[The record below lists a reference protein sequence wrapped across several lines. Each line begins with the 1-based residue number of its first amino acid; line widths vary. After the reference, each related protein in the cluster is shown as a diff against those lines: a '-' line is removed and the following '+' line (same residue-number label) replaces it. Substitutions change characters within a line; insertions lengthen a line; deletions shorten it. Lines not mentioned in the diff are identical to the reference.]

1 MPKLLTSNFLNAL
14 KAKLPKDTLRE
25 VTPKYLEEPRGILK
39 GNNNSILALPKSTQE
54 VSIIVKTCQEYK
66 ISITPYSGGTGLVG
80 GQLNPSQNASVILSI
95 ERMVSIRN
103 LYEEEKVVIVEAG
116 IILEQLQNLLSKE
129 NLFFPLSLASEGSC
143 RIGGNLATNAGGVQV
158 LKYGSTRDLCLGIE
172 AVLPNGQIFNG
183 LKRLRKDNT
192 GYDLKNLLVG
202 SEGTLGIITA
212 ASLRL
217 FPKPSHFC
225 TAIVA
230 VESPREALK
239 LLNFAQ
245 KFLDN
250 RVSSFELIGQKAA
263 EFVAKC
269 LPQIKVPI
277 EGDSE
282 WFVLIEATSSS
293 SKNIELEFEN
303 FIKLVFEK
311 ELVQDGIIAQS
322 NAQRKIFWSF
332 RENIPEANRLVGSIV
347 SADISLPLGE
357 LADFIDKISYE
368 ISLISDCQINCF
380 GHVGDGNL
388 HFNLFRNWD
397 KTVSSYE
404 SILPTLSSMLYGEVI
419 KRNGSI
425 SAEHG
430 IGRLKKSQL
439 LASSDKAKIDTIKAI
454 KKAIDPNGIFNPG
467 VLIDV

>member
-1 MPKLLTSNFLNAL
+1 M
-14 KAKLPKDTLRE
+14 
-25 VTPKYLEEPRGILK
+25 TPKYLEEPRGILK

-80 GQLNPSQNASVILSI
+80 GQLNPSQNASIILSI

-277 EGDSE
+277 EAHSE

-293 SKNIELEFEN
+293 SRNIELEFEN
-303 FIKLVFEK
+303 FIQLVFEK
-311 ELVQDGIIAQS
+311 ELVQDGIIAQMNLEEGEYIDVGKILFAIVDEKKAWLEANLKETDLTNIKVGQS
-322 NAQRKIFWSF
+322 ALFIPDSYPNSTWNAQV
-332 RENIPEANRLVGSIV
+332 ESI
-347 SADISLPLGE
+347 SPATGAE
-357 LADFIDKISYE
+357 F
-368 ISLISDCQINCF
+368 
-380 GHVGDGNL
+380 
-388 HFNLFRNWD
+388 
-397 KTVSSYE
+397 
-404 SILPTLSSMLYGEVI
+404 SILPPQNSSGNWVKVVQRIPVRLSISDLDNKRTKESNVNRDLRVGMSVSVTIDTKHEVEVPLIIRPFSKIFKYSIRHILSSI
-419 KRNGSI
+419 HQI
-425 SAEHG
+425 
-430 IGRLKKSQL
+430 
-439 LASSDKAKIDTIKAI
+439 T
-454 KKAIDPNGIFNPG
+454 
-467 VLIDV
+467 